1 MKGTPNNLGSKAD
14 RLYELRAERIQ
25 LEKQAK
31 ELKSQE
37 TQMQAEMIEDLIDQN
52 LTGARGQIATVSI
65 NPNTVG
71 TVVDWSA
78 VEDYIFDNKMFHL
91 MQKRISNPAY
101 LEALD
106 KFGGIPGI
114 EPTVINKLSLTRSK
128 R

>member
-14 RLYELRAERIQ
+14 KLYELRAERLK

-37 TQMQAEMIEDLIDQN
+37 SQLENELIEDLIDQT
-52 LTGARGQIATVSI
+52 LTGARGQTATISI
-65 NPNTVG
+65 NPTTIG
-71 TVVDWSA
+71 TVVNWSA
-78 VEDYIFDNKMFHL
+78 VEEFVFENKMFYL
-91 MQKRISNPAY
+91 MQKRISNPVY
-101 LEALD
+101 LEALE